1 MRCMNAGHL
10 VVLRGEYVTRIE
22 SMLHSRLE
30 EAMQGARSE
39 HEPVL
44 KGELY
49 AEAAMYADM
58 LASFAEAEEDDGG
71 CDEECCD
78 AKD

>member
-1 MRCMNAGHL
+1 MRCMHANH
-10 VVLRGEYVTRIE
+10 VVSLRGEYVTRIE

-30 EAMQGARSE
+30 EAMQGARAE
-39 HEPVL
+39 CEGVI

-58 LASFAEAEEDDGG
+58 LASFAEAEQEDDG